1 MLKQIGASGIPE
13 LFDEI
18 PMHLQETSLKGIPS
32 GMSELKMVQELSSR
46 ASRDEGFTC
55 FLGAGSYDH
64 HIPAAVWDLA
74 SRGEF
79 LTAYTPYQ
87 AEASQ
92 GTLQLIYEYQ
102 SMMSTLTAM
111 EFSNASVYDGASG
124 LAESVLMAVRANKK
138 NKSRKVLVSGSA
150 NPNYI
155 KAAKTIVGNQKIKI
169 DVSQIGQNGLT
180 ELAGYF
186 EGGEAP
192 VALVIQHPNF
202 FGCLEEIDNL
212 TNLAHANGSM
222 VIAVVNPLSLIHI

>member
-1 MLKQIGASGIPE
+1 
-13 LFDEI
+13 
-18 PMHLQETSLKGIPS
+18 MH
-32 GMSELKMVQELSSR
+32 R
-46 ASRDEGFTC
+46 
-55 FLGAGSYDH
+55 
-64 HIPAAVWDLA
+64 
-74 SRGEF
+74 
-79 LTAYTPYQ
+79 
-87 AEASQ
+87 
-92 GTLQLIYEYQ
+92 
-102 SMMSTLTAM
+102 SMT
-111 EFSNASVYDGASG
+111 
-124 LAESVLMAVRANKK
+124 VLVDWPNQCSMAVRANKK

-180 ELAGYF
+180 EVAGYF

-222 VIAVVNPLSLIHI
+222 VIAVVNPMTLSVLRPPGEWGETGADIVCVVMGSPSAFPWLLVALLLGLFVVKKSLLGNSLEELSVERKTRKVVSVTH